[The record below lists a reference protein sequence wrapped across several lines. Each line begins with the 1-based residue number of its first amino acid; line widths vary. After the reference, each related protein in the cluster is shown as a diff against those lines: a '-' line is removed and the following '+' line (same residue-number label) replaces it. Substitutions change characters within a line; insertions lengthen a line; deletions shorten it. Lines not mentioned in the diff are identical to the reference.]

1 MLLQEPLVE
10 TQCHSHQRQIPGRSL
25 ASALCLRV
33 SEQPDA
39 SLDPALEQW
48 EACLSIRTAFDPLHF
63 IDESFNHAI
72 AKGSNY
78 TRWPQ
83 PPHHRPARRQKRSV
97 PQSQW
102 PGQRFSI
109 ALSVPAPRACAS
121 LRPKSCASVNTTA
134 MVSSLWTSCC
144 R

>member
-48 EACLSIRTAFDPLHF
+48 EACLSVGTAFDPLHF

-72 AKGSNY
+72 A
-78 TRWPQ
+78 
-83 PPHHRPARRQKRSV
+83 
-97 PQSQW
+97 
-102 PGQRFSI
+102 PGQTTP
-109 ALSVPAPRACAS
+109 VGHS
-121 LRPKSCASVNTTA
+121 LRIIGQPVDKSDQFRNPSGLD
-134 MVSSLWTSCC
+134 SGFPLL
-144 R
+144 